1 MIVNNRTRRY
11 LYPIINSFGKTFL
24 RELLEITSYTRAE
37 IGQTVLS
44 VNLCD
49 LIYYRCKG
57 FNNHLFMIFDTR
69 GVYDFNKGKHVNPIE
84 AKKRFL
90 NFLMFTRN
98 NKNYAADYQFEY
110 GKKHCIVFE
119 IPLEY
124 RKSYEKFL
132 KGQYSQMYSLE
143 QISELGFQPFL
154 KVGKSNTPEPNRNYV
169 VLTKNKDLGKVVL
182 KHAVQEAYGVSEPPE
197 NPSEY
202 DILWE
207 TSEEVLN
214 FEYAK
219 ENEIEFFKQLKR

>member
-24 RELLEITSYTRAE
+24 QELLHITEYTRGE

-57 FNNHLFMIFDTR
+57 FDNHLFMIFDTK
-69 GVYDFNKGKHVNPIE
+69 GVYDFNKGKYINPIE

-90 NFLMFTRN
+90 NFLVFARN
-98 NKNYAADYQFEY
+98 NKSYVADYQYLY

-119 IPLEY
+119 IPIEY
-124 RKSYEKFL
+124 RNAYEKFL

-143 QISELGFQPFL
+143 QLSELGFHPFL
-154 KVGKSNTPEPNRNYV
+154 KVGKKNTQEPNANYV
-169 VLTKNKDLGKVVL
+169 VLTKDKNLGVVVL
-182 KHAVQEAYGVSEPPE
+182 KHKIKEAYGVDSPPE
-197 NPSEY
+197 NPTEY

-207 TSEEVLN
+207 NSEEVLN
-214 FEYAK
+214 FDYAK
-219 ENEIEFFKQLKR
+219 KDEVEFFKQLKR